1 MEEKLIKIF
10 CNIFNVNENEISNKS
25 SPENLEN
32 WDSLTHMD
40 LVVSVEEE
48 FEIRLTSDEIIEMK
62 NFKMIKEILASKK

>member
-62 NFKMIKEILASKK
+62 NFKMIKEILASKI

>member
-62 NFKMIKEILASKK
+62 NFKMIKELLASKI